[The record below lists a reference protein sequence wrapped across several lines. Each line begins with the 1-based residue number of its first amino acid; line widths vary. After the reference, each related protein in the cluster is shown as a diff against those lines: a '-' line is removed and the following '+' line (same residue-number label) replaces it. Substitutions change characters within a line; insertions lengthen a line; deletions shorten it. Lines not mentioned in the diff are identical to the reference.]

1 MSAAALAESPAFTRR
16 PPAPAP
22 LPSQLPFWAFFRAL
36 RENPIEAWPVAAY
49 EQPFLHLKGGAFRP
63 DLLFVTDPAMVKRVF
78 LDAVDIYD
86 KGDVVRRR
94 LRPFLG
100 DSVLIAASESWRP
113 QRRIAAPMFQTRR
126 VEAFFPEMLAAA
138 QAEADRLAGLGCGAV
153 VDMHDALIGFTY
165 DVIARTAFSSDAV
178 GDPHAFSR
186 AIAAYFDTLGRLD
199 AASYLNL
206 PSWVPTLDRL
216 RARPVLAYFR
226 QEIGGIV
233 ARRRDRLAR
242 EGADRL
248 PDDLLTRLLTATD
261 PQTGRPLPPDLVYDN
276 AVTFLAAGHET
287 TANVLAWTLFLLS
300 ENPGWDER
308 LVAEIRREAG
318 EGPLTPERLSRL
330 VETRMVI
337 DEAMR
342 LYPPAPLIPR
352 MPLKDDRL
360 GPVDVKA
367 GTIVITSPFVSHR
380 HRQFWA
386 DPDAFRP
393 ERFAPGLRET
403 VDRYVYFPFGVGPRV
418 CIGASF
424 AIQEALTALATLL
437 PRFRF
442 ACTAPQDVYPR
453 ATITLRPG
461 GTLPMRLESR

>member
-1 MSAAALAESPAFTRR
+1 MSAAFAEHPPAGRH
-16 PPAPAP
+16 PPAPVP

-36 RENPIEAWPVAAY
+36 RDNPIGAWPIEAY
-49 EQPFLHLKGGAFRP
+49 EQPFLHLKGGTLRP
-63 DLLFVTDPAMVKRVF
+63 DLLFVTDPAMVRRIL
-78 LDAVDIYD
+78 LDAVEVYD

-100 DSVLIAASESWRP
+100 DSLLVAATESWRP

-126 VEAFFPEMLAAA
+126 VEAFIPDMLAAA
-138 QAEADRLAGLGCGAV
+138 QAEADRLARLGPGAV
-153 VDMHDALIGFTY
+153 EDMHDALIGFTY

-178 GDPHAFSR
+178 SDPHVFSR

-199 AASYLNL
+199 AASYLRL

-216 RARPVLAYFR
+216 KARPVLAYFR
-226 QEIGGIV
+226 REIGGIV
-233 ARRRDRLAR
+233 ARRRDMLAR
-242 EGADRL
+242 EGAQAL
-248 PDDLLTRLLTATD
+248 PDDLLTRLLTTTD
-261 PQTGRPLPPDLVYDN
+261 PQTGRPLPADLVYDN

-287 TANVLAWTLFLLS
+287 TASMLAWTLFLLS
-300 ENPGWDER
+300 EFPEWDAR
-308 LVAEIRREAG
+308 LVAEIRREVG
-318 EGPLTPERLSRL
+318 DGPPTPEALSRL

-337 DEAMR
+337 DETMR

-360 GPVDVKA
+360 GPIDVKA

-380 HRQFWA
+380 HRGVWD

-393 ERFAPGLRET
+393 ERFAPGLRER
-403 VDRYVYFPFGVGPRV
+403 VDRWTYFPFGVGPRV

-424 AIQEALTALATLL
+424 AIQEALVALAMLL

-442 ACTAPQDVYPR
+442 SCTAPQDVFPH

-461 GTLPMRLESR
+461 RLPMRVTPR

>member
-1 MSAAALAESPAFTRR
+1 MSAAVAETPAAGRR

-22 LPSQLPFWAFFRAL
+22 LPGQLPFWAFFRAL
-36 RENPIEAWPVAAY
+36 RDNPIGAWPMEAY
-49 EQPFLHLKGGAFRP
+49 EQPFLNLKGGAFRP
-63 DLLFVTDPAMVKRVF
+63 DLVFVTDPAMVKRIL

-100 DSVLIAASESWRP
+100 DSVLIAATDSWRP
-113 QRRIAAPMFQTRR
+113 QRRIAAPLFQTRR
-126 VEAFFPEMLAAA
+126 VEAFFPDMLAAA
-138 QAEADRLAGLGCGAV
+138 QAEAARLAALGPGAV

-165 DVIARTAFSSDAV
+165 DVIARTAFSSDTV
-178 GDPHAFSR
+178 SDPHVFSR

-216 RARPVLAYFR
+216 KARPALAYFR
-226 QEIGGIV
+226 REIGGIV
-233 ARRRDRLAR
+233 ARRRAALDRDGAR
-242 EGADRL
+242 AL

-261 PQTGRPLPPDLVYDN
+261 PQTGRSLSPELVYDN

-300 ENPGWDER
+300 EYPAWDAR
-308 LVAEIRREAG
+308 LVAEMRREIG
-318 EGPLTPERLSRL
+318 DDPPTPEALSRL
-330 VETRMVI
+330 VEARMVI

-360 GPVDVKA
+360 GPIDVKA

-380 HRQFWA
+380 HRRFW
-386 DPDAFRP
+386 DEPDSFRP
-393 ERFAPGLRET
+393 ERFAPGPREQ
-403 VDRYVYFPFGVGPRV
+403 VDRWVYFPFGVGPRV

-424 AIQEALTALATLL
+424 AIQEALAALATLL

-442 ACTAPQDVYPR
+442 TCTAPQDVFPR
-453 ATITLRPG
+453 ATITLRSG
-461 GTLPMRLESR
+461 HLPMRVENR

>member
-1 MSAAALAESPAFTRR
+1 MSAAVAETPAAGRR

-22 LPSQLPFWAFFRAL
+22 LPGQLPFWAFFRAL
-36 RENPIEAWPVAAY
+36 RDNPIGAWPMEAY
-49 EQPFLHLKGGAFRP
+49 EQPFLNLKGGAFRP
-63 DLLFVTDPAMVKRVF
+63 DLVFVTDPAMVKRIL

-100 DSVLIAASESWRP
+100 DSVLIAATDSWRP
-113 QRRIAAPMFQTRR
+113 QRRIAAPLFQTRR
-126 VEAFFPEMLAAA
+126 VEAFFPDMLAAA
-138 QAEADRLAGLGCGAV
+138 QAEAARLAALGPGAV

-165 DVIARTAFSSDAV
+165 DVIARTAFSSDTV
-178 GDPHAFSR
+178 SDPHVFSR

-216 RARPVLAYFR
+216 KARPALAYFR
-226 QEIGGIV
+226 REIGGIV
-233 ARRRDRLAR
+233 ARRRAALDRDGAR
-242 EGADRL
+242 AL

-261 PQTGRPLPPDLVYDN
+261 PQTGRSLSPELVYDN

-300 ENPGWDER
+300 EYPEWDAR
-308 LVAEIRREAG
+308 LVAEMRREIG
-318 EGPLTPERLSRL
+318 DDPPTPEALSRL
-330 VETRMVI
+330 VEARMVI

-360 GPVDVKA
+360 GPIDVKA

-380 HRQFWA
+380 HRRFW
-386 DPDAFRP
+386 DEPDSFRP
-393 ERFAPGLRET
+393 ERFAPGPREQ
-403 VDRYVYFPFGVGPRV
+403 VDRWVYFPFGVGPRV

-424 AIQEALTALATLL
+424 AIQEALAALATLL

-442 ACTAPQDVYPR
+442 TCTAPQDVFPR
-453 ATITLRPG
+453 ATITLRSG
-461 GTLPMRLESR
+461 HLPMRVENR